1 MIEIIILFLIN
12 TLAWQLTRDFLINNA
27 YMINKIAAAP
37 PLPNLFEDRKKQGGE
52 REKEIRI
59 LEMLKPM
66 NYHLEQIINI
76 VSAALSINGPAS
88 NIEFRWR
95 M

>member
-27 YMINKIAAAP
+27 YMINKIAAAAP
-37 PLPNLFEDRKKQGGE
+37 PLPNLFEDEKRQG
-52 REKEIRI
+52 KEIRI
-59 LEMLKPM
+59 LEMLNPM

-76 VSAALSINGPAS
+76 MSAVLSINDPAS
-88 NIEFRWR
+88 NIEFRRR